1 MSLALLKIATFAPDK
16 QTVNNHN
23 FDILLMTCMISL
35 RIPKYLI
42 CLTCVYCDYL
52 LHVSHVVLF
61 PSPYNKIIID
71 PLLILIQLHSPES
84 NPIRCEF
91 MLCICFLPAVYYVL
105 LCICTSI
112 CRVLC
117 IHLHIYISSGWL
129 HASDIILS

>member
-61 PSPYNKIIID
+61 PSPYNTIFID
-71 PLLILIQLHSPES
+71 PLLILIQLHNPES
-84 NPIRCEF
+84 NPIWCEF
-91 MLCICFLPAVYYVL
+91 MLCI
-105 LCICTSI
+105 
-112 CRVLC
+112 
-117 IHLHIYISSGWL
+117 
-129 HASDIILS
+129 